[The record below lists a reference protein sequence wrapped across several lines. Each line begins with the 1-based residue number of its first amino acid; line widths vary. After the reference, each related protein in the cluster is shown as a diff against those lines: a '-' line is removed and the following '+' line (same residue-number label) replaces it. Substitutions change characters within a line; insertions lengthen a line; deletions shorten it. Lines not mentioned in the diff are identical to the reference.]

1 MSRKLNCWEFKDCGR
16 ERGGI
21 LSESLG
27 VCPVAMALEYDG
39 LNDGQAGG
47 RVCWMIRRCPVTG
60 TAFAVNEQMS
70 DCHNCTFYRRVAHEE
85 ADRTHAPLTVVE
97 D

>member
-1 MSRKLNCWEFKDCGR
+1 MSRKLNCWEYKDCGR

-21 LSESLG
+21 LSDTLG
-27 VCPVAMALEYDG
+27 VCPVAMALECDG

-60 TAFAVNEQMS
+60 IAFPNDERMS

-85 ADRTHAPLTVVE
+85 AGETFAPLTTVE